1 MMSTNKEHC
10 SIILKNIKKKKK
22 VGKQRRE
29 LILHTSFMLERSGCQ
44 KHRIIFCGL
53 FSHHLAHNEV
63 SSQLSSSET
72 VIGICSVNA
81 NPSCLPTP

>member
-10 SIILKNIKKKKK
+10 SIILKNIKKKK
-22 VGKQRRE
+22 VGKQRKE

-63 SSQLSSSET
+63 SSQLSSSENSDRNLQ
-72 VIGICSVNA
+72 CQ
-81 NPSCLPTP
+81 C